1 MQKNTEKKSLS
12 CLTSESTANTFAIAA
27 LPRAGNKRN
36 INILGAE
43 FSRFAELEAQKFSYV
58 NM

>member
-1 MQKNTEKKSLS
+1 M
-12 CLTSESTANTFAIAA
+12 F
-27 LPRAGNKRN
+27 PRAGNKQK

-58 NM
+58 NMQIFKNPFADDVLSEAEYWSE

>member
-1 MQKNTEKKSLS
+1 MFTI
-12 CLTSESTANTFAIAA
+12 TV
-27 LPRAGNKRN
+27 LPRVGNKQE

-58 NM
+58 NMQIFKNPFAVDVLSEAEYWLE

>member
-1 MQKNTEKKSLS
+1 MFT
-12 CLTSESTANTFAIAA
+12 TTMF
-27 LPRAGNKRN
+27 PRVGNKQE
-36 INILGAE
+36 INILRVE